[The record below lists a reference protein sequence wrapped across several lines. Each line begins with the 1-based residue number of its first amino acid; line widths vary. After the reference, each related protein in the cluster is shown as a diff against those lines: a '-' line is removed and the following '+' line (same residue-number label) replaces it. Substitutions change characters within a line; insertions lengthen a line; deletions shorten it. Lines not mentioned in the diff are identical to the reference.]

1 MLMLMLLC
9 SAGPLCAASPE
20 PAAGQ
25 VDPAW
30 ILSRIARPGAITTQ
44 FVELRGSALLKTPL
58 RLQGRYMRDAD
69 ATLVR
74 EVTAPY
80 HEKITLSGQTA
91 TLERD
96 GKQPRTFALARAPEL
111 LGLQHA
117 FGALLSG
124 DAAKL
129 EQHYTLSAAGTRQA
143 WQLRLDPRQAAA
155 AQAPVRQIQL
165 YGRGAEL
172 RCIETTDDKGQHQ
185 RTLLAGAAQAA
196 AQVEDADALAALCRG
211 QPG

>member
-1 MLMLMLLC
+1 MLMLLC

-44 FVELRGSALLKTPL
+44 FVELRGSALLSTPL

-80 HEKITLSGQTA
+80 HEKITLRGQTA

-96 GKQPRTFALARAPEL
+96 GKQPRTFALARAPNC
-111 LGLQHA
+111 
-117 FGALLSG
+117 
-124 DAAKL
+124 
-129 EQHYTLSAAGTRQA
+129 SACST
-143 WQLRLDPRQAAA
+143 PS
-155 AQAPVRQIQL
+155 VR
-165 YGRGAEL
+165 
-172 RCIETTDDKGQHQ
+172 C
-185 RTLLAGAAQAA
+185 
-196 AQVEDADALAALCRG
+196 C
-211 QPG
+211 P